1 MCVAAPPGFRL
12 LDCITNF
19 VFMFSKRVKSCNG
32 SRTVARTVRDTLTGV
47 PQTYLVRSRT
57 DSSVFGTQSFTVRKK
72 SVQRRAAL
80 PKISSS
86 QPGQSLNQR
95 VFKTGTCSACSTCSY
110 KLVITTHFTSSI
122 GIAQSSNCKTY
133 TVRLI
138 QEVSRR
144 RRVGAWRERASAS
157 VSVCRIDTELSR

>member
-1 MCVAAPPGFRL
+1 MICVAAPPGFRL

-80 PKISSS
+80 AP
-86 QPGQSLNQR
+86 
-95 VFKTGTCSACSTCSY
+95 
-110 KLVITTHFTSSI
+110 THPAS
-122 GIAQSSNCKTY
+122 
-133 TVRLI
+133 
-138 QEVSRR
+138 
-144 RRVGAWRERASAS
+144 SAS
-157 VSVCRIDTELSR
+157 YRNCSQEGLFKKFPRPCCVQAGATFVSSLSRHCSEGPLVAQEAGACPTSHVHN